1 MTHRLFCLLTLLFA
15 LSGSALGGFI
25 ENDRSSLAPGTPLL
39 RQQYVDEVGSLSDLA
54 LASRSAGA
62 DAAATAR
69 LLHAERN
76 ALKLKYRELT
86 PPDLL
91 KTIEARN
98 LEKYGNTLGPSIE
111 QLRAA
116 GKSWDDIIESATRAG
131 GKNLG
136 F

>member
-1 MTHRLFCLLTLLFA
+1 
-15 LSGSALGGFI
+15 
-25 ENDRSSLAPGTPLL
+25 
-39 RQQYVDEVGSLSDLA
+39 LA
-54 LASRSAGA
+54 LASRGAGA

-76 ALKLKYRELT
+76 ALKLQYRELT

-98 LEKYGNTLGPSIE
+98 LEKYGNTLGPSIDH
-111 QLRAA
+111 LRAA

-131 GKNLG
+131 GKDLG